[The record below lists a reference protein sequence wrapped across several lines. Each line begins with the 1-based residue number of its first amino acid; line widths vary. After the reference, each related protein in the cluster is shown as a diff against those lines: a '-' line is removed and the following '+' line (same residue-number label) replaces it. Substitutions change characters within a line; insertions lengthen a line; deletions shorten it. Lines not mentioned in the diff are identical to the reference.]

1 MELTM
6 SQRKAV
12 TKKKALAYR
21 GADRSQKSK
30 ILDELVE
37 LTGWHRDYARAALR
51 QALVIREVKPPKPR
65 PRVYGD
71 DLLPALTRCWVLLRA
86 PAGKILAPFMPV
98 LVPLL
103 RAEDEISLTD
113 AQAELLAQI
122 SAATIDRMLT
132 DERKQMTL
140 RGRSRTKP
148 GSLLKHQIPIRTFAD
163 WDDATPGFVE
173 IDLVSHAG
181 GVAAGEYCYTLTMTD
196 IATGWTL
203 NRSVPNRARK
213 WVIEA
218 IDHAAARFPF
228 PIRGIDSDN
237 GSEFINHHLLYYCQD
252 RKITFTRSRSGKKN
266 DGCYVEQK
274 NWARVRELVGYYRYD
289 TAAELEILNQIWE
302 LDDAFANYFLPSLKL
317 ATKHRDGAKVVK
329 KYHQAAT
336 PHQRAREHPAI
347 RKRPVITM
355 NARFKRL
362 RLGALQREILD
373 LTSRLE
379 ALAQAKGRSHHDQQ
393 AQANKQAS

>member
-1 MELTM
+1 M

-21 GADRSQKSK
+21 GADRAGKSR

-37 LTGWHRDYARAALR
+37 LTGWHRDHARAALR
-51 QALVIREVKPPKPR
+51 QALVARQAQPRKPR

-71 DLLPALTRCWVLLRA
+71 DLLPALIRCWVLLRA

-103 RAEDEISLTD
+103 RTEGEIVLTD
-113 AQAELLAQI
+113 AQAEQLAGI
-122 SAATIDRMLT
+122 SAATIDRMLAG
-132 DERKQMTL
+132 ERQRMTL

-163 WDDATPGFVE
+163 WDDAAPGFVE
-173 IDLVSHAG
+173 IDLVAHDG

-196 IATGWTL
+196 IATGWTV

-218 IDHAAARFPF
+218 IDHAAGQFPF

-237 GSEFINHHLLYYCQD
+237 GSEFINHHLLTYCEQ
-252 RKITFTRSRSGKKN
+252 REITFTRGRSGKKN

-289 TAAELEILNQIWE
+289 TSGELKLLNRIWE
-302 LDDAFANYFLPSLKL
+302 
-317 ATKHRDGAKVVK
+317 V
-329 KYHQAAT
+329 
-336 PHQRAREHPAI
+336 
-347 RKRPVITM
+347 
-355 NARFKRL
+355 NARYVLCKIQ
-362 RLGALQREILD
+362 GEQNGH
-373 LTSRLE
+373 T
-379 ALAQAKGRSHHDQQ
+379 
-393 AQANKQAS
+393 

>member
-1 MELTM
+1 MN
-6 SQRKAV
+6 QRKAV

-21 GADRSQKSK
+21 GADRAGKCR

-51 QALVIREVKPPKPR
+51 EALVVKPVTPRRPR
-65 PRVYGD
+65 PRVYGE
-71 DLLPALTRCWVLLRA
+71 DLLPALIRCWVLLRA

-103 RAEDEISLTD
+103 RAEGEIDLDD
-113 AQAELLAQI
+113 AQAELLAGI
-122 SAATIDRMLT
+122 SAATIDRMLKA
-132 DERKQMTL
+132 ERARMTL

-163 WDDATPGFVE
+163 WNDAEPGFVE
-173 IDLVSHAG
+173 IDLVAHDG

-196 IATGWTL
+196 VATGWTV
-203 NRSVPNRARK
+203 NRSVPNRARR

-218 IDHAAARFPF
+218 IDHAAGLFPF
-228 PIRGIDSDN
+228 PIQGIDSDN
-237 GSEFINHHLLYYCQD
+237 GSEFINHHFLHYCEQHQ
-252 RKITFTRSRSGKKN
+252 ITFTRGRAGKKN

-289 TAAELEILNQIWE
+289 STAELELLNQIWA

-317 ATKHRDGAKVVK
+317 AEKHRDGAKVTK
-329 KYHQAAT
+329 RYHQAAT
-336 PHQRAREHPAI
+336 PHQRAVAHPAI

-355 NARFKRL
+355 NARFKKL
-362 RLGALQREILD
+362 RLGILQRQILD
-373 LTSRLE
+373 LTGQLE
-379 ALAQAKGRSHHDQQ
+379 ALTQAKGRSHHEP
-393 AQANKQAS
+393 ATAAS

>member
-1 MELTM
+1 M

-12 TKKKALAYR
+12 TKRKALAYR
-21 GADRSQKSK
+21 GADRAGKSR

-37 LTGWHRDYARAALR
+37 LTGWHRDYVRAALR
-51 QALVIREVKPPKPR
+51 DALTIRPVRPRKPR

-71 DLLPALTRCWVLLRA
+71 DLLPALIRCWVLLRA

-103 RAEDEISLTD
+103 RAEGEIDVTDE
-113 AQAELLAQI
+113 QAALLAQI
-122 SAATIDRMLT
+122 SAATIDRMLKP
-132 DERKQMTL
+132 ERDKMTL

-173 IDLVSHAG
+173 IDLVAHDG

-196 IATGWTL
+196 IATGWTV
-203 NRSVPNRARK
+203 NQSVPNRARR

-218 IDHAAARFPF
+218 IDHAASMFPF
-228 PIRGIDSDN
+228 PILGIDSDN
-237 GSEFINHHLLYYCQD
+237 GSEFINHHLLAYCEQHH
-252 RKITFTRSRSGKKN
+252 ITFTRGRAGKKN

-289 TAAELEILNQIWE
+289 TPGELDLLNRIWE

-317 ATKHRDGAKVVK
+317 KSKHRDGAKVVK
-329 KYHQAAT
+329 TYHQAAT
-336 PHQRAREHPAI
+336 PHQRALTHPAT

-355 NARFKRL
+355 NARFKKL
-362 RLGALQREILD
+362 RLGTLQRQILN
-373 LTSRLE
+373 LTGQLE
-379 ALAQAKGRSHHDQQ
+379 TLAQAKGRTRHEDTDQ
-393 AQANKQAS
+393 ATA

>member
-1 MELTM
+1 M

-21 GADRSQKSK
+21 SADRTGKTR

-51 QALVIREVKPPKPR
+51 QALVICQVRPRKPR

-71 DLLPALTRCWVLLRA
+71 DLLPALIRCWVLLRA
-86 PAGKILAPFMPV
+86 PAGKIMAPFMPV

-103 RAEDEISLTD
+103 RAEGEIDVSDE
-113 AQAELLAQI
+113 QAELLSRV
-122 SAATIDRMLT
+122 SAATIDRMLAG
-132 DERKQMTL
+132 ERQRMTL

-163 WDDATPGFVE
+163 WDDAEPGFVE
-173 IDLVSHAG
+173 IDLVAHDG

-196 IATGWTL
+196 IATGWTV
-203 NRSVPNRARK
+203 NRSVLNRARV

-218 IDHAAARFPF
+218 IDHAAAMFPF
-228 PIRGIDSDN
+228 AIRGIDSDN
-237 GSEFINHHLLYYCQD
+237 GSEFINHHLLTYCEQ
-252 RKITFTRSRSGKKN
+252 RKITFTRGRSGKKN

-289 TAAELEILNQIWE
+289 TPAELEVLNQIWDA
-302 LDDAFANYFLPSLKL
+302 DDAFANYFLPSLKL
-317 ATKHRDGAKVVK
+317 ASKHRDGAKVVK

-336 PHQRAREHPAI
+336 PHQRARAHSAI
-347 RKRPVITM
+347 RKPPVITM

-362 RLGALQREILD
+362 RLGALQRQILD
-373 LTSRLE
+373 LTSNLE
-379 ALAQAKGRSHHDQQ
+379 TLAQAKGRTHHDRQ
-393 AQANKQAS
+393 ARADELTG